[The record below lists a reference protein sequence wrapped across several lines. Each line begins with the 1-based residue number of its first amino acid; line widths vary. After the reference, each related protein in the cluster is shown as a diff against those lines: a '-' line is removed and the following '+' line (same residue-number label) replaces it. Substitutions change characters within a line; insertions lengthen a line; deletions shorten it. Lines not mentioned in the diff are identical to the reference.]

1 MVDTIKKLCKTKNM
15 TLKDLE
21 KSISVANSSIR
32 RWDKS
37 IPNIGSVSKVAE
49 FFGVSIDFI
58 YYGGEIKTT
67 PQDDRESMIIESF
80 RKCDEKGKA
89 KITQVTLNEMER
101 TEREHSATYSDS
113 AG

>member
-1 MVDTIKKLCKTKNM
+1 MVDTIKELCKTKNM

-21 KSISVANSSIR
+21 KSIKVANSSIR

-37 IPNIGSVSKVAE
+37 IPNIVSVSKVAE
-49 FFGVSIDFI
+49 FFNVSIDFI
-58 YYGGEIKTT
+58 YYGGEIKAT
-67 PQDDRESMIIESF
+67 PKDERESMLVESF

-101 TEREHSATYSDS
+101 TERERSTADS
-113 AG
+113 CCTG